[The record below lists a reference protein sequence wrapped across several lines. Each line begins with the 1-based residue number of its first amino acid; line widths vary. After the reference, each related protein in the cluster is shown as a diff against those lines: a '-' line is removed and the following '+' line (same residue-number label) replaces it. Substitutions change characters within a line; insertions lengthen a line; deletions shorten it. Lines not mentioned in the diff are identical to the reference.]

1 MQQTPFPTMW
11 GACCRTLSTC
21 SEWWFHTHMARQRDP
36 GQACTLQRTV
46 STIHAVL
53 THTQVQHIYQTYM
66 NTFTHL
72 FSALS
77 QYKKCKKEK
86 PLINNNAYKTW
97 IVPLLAI
104 NRSVKVSVLP
114 SYRLSV
120 GSGWWWCV
128 FTLTCAAWVL
138 VSVVQQSFA
147 SDWVAGG
154 CQQLFARW
162 PLPSLGRQYCWVK
175 VKLKESDSDRSS
187 DISWWCKQCSRTVRP
202 VVSFIPWMSLW
213 FYSIKY
219 INCAFSFFFNVSG
232 AAPYDWDNEDRTYL
246 K

>member
-1 MQQTPFPTMW
+1 MFTK
-11 GACCRTLSTC
+11 
-21 SEWWFHTHMARQRDP
+21 HTW
-36 GQACTLQRTV
+36 
-46 STIHAVL
+46 IH
-53 THTQVQHIYQTYM
+53 
-66 NTFTHL
+66 FTHL

-77 QYKKCKKEK
+77 QYKNCQIEK
-86 PLINNNAYKTW
+86 PLINNNEYMTW
-97 IVPLLAI
+97 IVPLLVI
-104 NRSVKVSVLP
+104 NRPEKVSVLL

-187 DISWWCKQCSRTVRP
+187 DISWWCKQYSRTVRP
-202 VVSFIPWMSLW
+202 VVEEPVFFCSLDVSVVL
-213 FYSIKY
+213 FYKIYKLH
-219 INCAFSFFFNVSG
+219 SFFLTSV
-232 AAPYDWDNEDRTYL
+232 ELLHTIETMRTERT
-246 K
+246 